1 MDDETKELIA
11 EEKRRRRLIDTFNTI
26 ARRQDWPDTAPPEWD
41 PPSGSRVIEG
51 FSGTGWNQLLHELT
65 AGCTSCVS

>member
-26 ARRQDWPDTAPPEWD
+26 ARRQDWPDTAPPEWE
-41 PPSGSRVIEG
+41 PVFEG